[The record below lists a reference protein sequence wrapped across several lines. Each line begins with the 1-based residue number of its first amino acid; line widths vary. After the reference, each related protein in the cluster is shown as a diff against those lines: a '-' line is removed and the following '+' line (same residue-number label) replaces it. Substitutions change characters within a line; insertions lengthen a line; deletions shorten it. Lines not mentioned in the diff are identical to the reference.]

1 MDIFEIGRA
10 YQGSIFVADLSL
22 KQCSLAVHL
31 TEYYEVKGV
40 PPSVVM
46 AITPK
51 TATCSSVADRLS
63 DADRASWYAV
73 RERVQSLGFDAEEA
87 EKMMVKAF
95 GWGSQVYWRK
105 SKVEEVPQ
113 LDKVQAT
120 LDYIKALG
128 VPDDAKLAKVVKSFP
143 EVLGCGVEDQLKQS
157 VAVLEK
163 QWKMKGPVIANAVQ
177 RQPKILG
184 YNFDCEGDCAGE
196 CNRCWVRF

>member
-40 PPSVVM
+40 PPSV
-46 AITPK
+46 
-51 TATCSSVADRLS
+51 CRNRYLLL
-63 DADRASWYAV
+63 RASWYAV